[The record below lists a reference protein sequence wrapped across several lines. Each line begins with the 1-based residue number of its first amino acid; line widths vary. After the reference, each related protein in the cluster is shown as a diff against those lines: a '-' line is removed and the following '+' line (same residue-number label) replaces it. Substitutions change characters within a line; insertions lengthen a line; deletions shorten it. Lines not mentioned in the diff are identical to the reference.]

1 MCLSSQARHVGF
13 AFVARHVGQC
23 DSDRTI
29 FDHLGMKGASS
40 GSVVGKIPVARGF
53 K

>member
-29 FDHLGMKGASS
+29 FDHLVMKGKVAVSK
-40 GSVVGKIPVARGF
+40 VPVARGF